1 MSLGQDIRYALRA
14 LARTPGFTAI
24 VVLTL
29 GLGIGA
35 NTAIFSLTD
44 QMLLRMLPV
53 FEPEELV
60 TFDGPGAF
68 QGRSFNRATFS
79 YPMYKDFRDRN
90 RVFNGVIARF
100 PTAMTFTYQG
110 QSERLDGELVSG
122 NYFDVLGVK
131 PALGRL
137 ISQGDDRTPGAH
149 PVVVLSHGFWQRR
162 FGMNPS
168 VLNQQVTINGHP
180 MTIVG
185 VAQEGFNGLILGE
198 SPDVIMPVM
207 MKAQM
212 TPTWNDLDNRRSRWL
227 TLVARLKPGV
237 SIEQARAEMDVI
249 YRQINEQEIKEIQSP
264 SALFAK
270 RFVEKQLLVEPAGR
284 GPNLGTRRDA
294 ATPLIVMMGMVGIVL
309 LIACANVAN
318 LLIAKLTSRQKEIAI
333 RAALG
338 SSRWQIVRQ
347 YFVESVILSLA
358 GGVVGLVIA
367 GWTTWLLIGAMPI
380 QDLLTSLSA
389 MPDARV
395 LAFTLVLCAATA
407 LLFGLVPALQ
417 ASKPAL
423 VNALKDE
430 IGTTSGGVKHARMR
444 KTLVVAQVALS
455 VLLLA
460 AAGLF
465 ARSLY
470 NLRALDPGFRL
481 DHLLTFSIDP
491 TLSNYTQE
499 RTQQFAA
506 RLQEALTSTPG
517 VLTATASEVPALT
530 DSTWSSTVRIDG
542 YERKEGEDMNP
553 SVNGVG
559 VGYFRAMGIPL
570 VAGRE
575 FTEHDVLSAPKV
587 AIINDTMA
595 KKYWGDKSPIG
606 RRFGFRRNEGTDI
619 EIVGVVKDS
628 KHATLREELQRFVYI
643 PYMQNDAVT
652 GLTFYV
658 RTGTDPEAM
667 AGAVRNA
674 VQRIDPTLPLYD
686 LKTMEVQARESLFVE
701 RIMAGLSVAFGVVAT
716 VLAAIGLY
724 GVMSYAVARRTRE
737 IGIRMALGADRRSVL
752 GLVLAEVG
760 AMALAGI
767 IAGLASTAGLVKL
780 LGSEA
785 AERMLF
791 GLSPADP
798 ATIAVSTMILAVVA
812 MVAGFVP
819 ARRATAID
827 PMRAL
832 RSE

>member
-1 MSLGQDIRYALRA
+1 MTLGQDLRYALRA

-53 FEPEELV
+53 HKPAELV

-68 QGRSFNRATFS
+68 MGRTFNRATFS

-90 RVFNGVIARF
+90 QVFSGVIARF
-100 PTAMTFTYQG
+100 PTAVTMTFQG
-110 QSERLDGELVSG
+110 QAERLSGELVTG
-122 NYFDVLGVK
+122 NYLDVLGVK

-149 PVVVLSHGFWQRR
+149 PIVVLSHGFWKRR
-162 FGMNPS
+162 FGLDRS
-168 VLNQQVTINGHP
+168 ILNQQITINGHP

-185 VAQEGFNGLILGE
+185 VTQEGFNGLVLGE
-198 SPDVIMPVM
+198 SPDVMVPMM

-227 TLVARLKPGV
+227 TIVARLKPGV
-237 SIEQARAEMDVI
+237 AIEQARAEMNVI
-249 YRQINEQEIKEIQSP
+249 YRQINQQEIKEIPNP

-270 RFVEKQLLVEPAGR
+270 RFVEKTLLVEPAGR

-294 ATPLIVMMGMVGIVL
+294 ATPLIVMVGMVGIVL

-318 LLIAKLTSRQKEIAI
+318 LLIAKLASRQKEIAI

-347 YFVESVILSLA
+347 YFIESLVLAIA
-358 GGVVGLVIA
+358 GGAIGLVIA
-367 GWTTWLLIGAMPI
+367 TWTTGLLIRAMPI
-380 QDLLTSLSA
+380 QDLLRSLSA
-389 MPDARV
+389 TPDARV
-395 LAFTLVLCAATA
+395 LAFTLALCALTA
-407 LLFGLVPALQ
+407 LIFGLVPAIQ
-417 ASKPAL
+417 ASRPAL
-423 VNALKDE
+423 VTALKDE

-444 KTLVVAQVALS
+444 KTLVVGQVALS

-470 NLRALDPGFRL
+470 NLRALDPGFKV

-506 RLQEALTSTPG
+506 RLQETLSAAPG
-517 VLTATASEVPALT
+517 VLGATASEVPALT

-542 YERKEGEDMNP
+542 YTPKEGEDMNP
-553 SVNGVG
+553 SVNGIG
-559 VGYFRAMGIPL
+559 PGYFRAMGIPL

-575 FTEHDVLSAPKV
+575 FTERDVLSAPKV
-587 AIINDTMA
+587 ALINETMA
-595 KKYWGDKSPIG
+595 KKYWGDESPLG
-606 RRFGFRRNEGTDI
+606 RRFAFGRDRATDI

-628 KHATLREELQRFVYI
+628 KHATLREEIQRFVYV
-643 PYMQNDAVT
+643 PYMQNDALT

-658 RTGTDPEAM
+658 RTGNDPQSM
-667 AGAVRNA
+667 VGTVRNG
-674 VQRIDPTLPLYD
+674 VQRIDPSLPLYD

-701 RIMAGLSVAFGVVAT
+701 RIMAGLSVAFGFVAT

-737 IGIRMALGADRRSVL
+737 IGIRMALGANRKTVL
-752 GLVLAEVG
+752 GLVLREVG
-760 AMALAGI
+760 LMAIAGI
-767 IAGLASTAGLVKL
+767 VVGLAASAALLKL
-780 LGSEA
+780 MGSQA

-798 ATIAVSTMILAVVA
+798 MTIAASTLLLGLVA
-812 MVAGFVP
+812 MIAGFVP

>member
-1 MSLGQDIRYALRA
+1 MSLGQDLKYALRA

-53 FEPEELV
+53 HNPEELV

-68 QGRSFNRATFS
+68 MGRTFNRATFS

-90 RVFNGVIARF
+90 KAFTGVVARF
-100 PTAMTFTYQG
+100 PTAATFTYKG
-110 QSERLDGELVSG
+110 QSERLGGELVTG

-137 ISQGDDRTPGAH
+137 ITQADDRTPGAH
-149 PVVVLSHGFWQRR
+149 PVAVLGYGFWKRR
-162 FGMNPS
+162 FGQDPS

-185 VAQEGFNGLILGE
+185 VAQEGFSGLILGE
-198 SPDVIMPVM
+198 SPDVIVPVM

-227 TLVARLKPGV
+227 TIVARLKPGV
-237 SIEQARAEMDVI
+237 PIEQARAEMNVI
-249 YRQINEQEIKEIQSP
+249 YRQINEQEINEIPAP
-264 SALFAK
+264 SASFRK
-270 RFVEKQLLVEPAGR
+270 RFVEKKLLVEPAGR
-284 GPNLGTRRDA
+284 GPSLGMRRDA

-347 YFVESVILSLA
+347 YFVESVVLSLA
-358 GGVVGLVIA
+358 GGAVGLLIA
-367 GWTTWLLIGAMPI
+367 GWTAKLLIGAMPI
-380 QDLLTSLSA
+380 EDLLHNLSA
-389 MPDARV
+389 TPDARV
-395 LAFTLVLCAATA
+395 LSFTLALCAVTA
-407 LLFGLVPALQ
+407 LLFGLVPAIQ
-417 ASKPAL
+417 ASRPAL
-423 VNALKDE
+423 VTALKDE
-430 IGTTSGGVKHARMR
+430 IGTTSGGVKHARIR
-444 KTLVVAQVALS
+444 KVLVVAQVALS

-470 NLRALDPGFRL
+470 NLRMLDPGFTV

-499 RTQQFAA
+499 RTQLFAA
-506 RLQEALTSTPG
+506 RVQEALAVAPG
-517 VLTATASEVPALT
+517 VTGATASEVPALT

-542 YERKEGEDMNP
+542 YESKEGEDMNP

-559 VGYFRAMGIPL
+559 AGYFRAMGIPL

-575 FTEHDVLSAPKV
+575 FTARDVLSAPKV
-587 AIINDTMA
+587 AIINETMA
-595 KKYWGDKSPIG
+595 KKYWGEKSPVG
-606 RRFGFRRNEGTDI
+606 RRFGFGRDKATDI

-628 KHATLREELQRFVYI
+628 KHSTLREEIPRFVYV
-643 PYMQNDAVT
+643 PYMQNDAVNS
-652 GLTFYV
+652 LTFYV
-658 RTGTDPEAM
+658 RTTTDPETM
-667 AGAVRNA
+667 ATTVRSA
-674 VQRIDPTLPLYD
+674 VQRIDPSLPLYD

-701 RIMAGLSVAFGVVAT
+701 RIMAGLSVAFGLVAT

-737 IGIRMALGADRRSVL
+737 IGIRMALGADRRTVI
-752 GLVLAEVG
+752 GLVLGEV
-760 AMALAGI
+760 AIMAVAGI
-767 IAGLASTAGLVKL
+767 VTGLAATAALLKV
-780 LGSEA
+780 LGSAA

-791 GLSPADP
+791 GLSAADP
-798 ATIAVSTMILAVVA
+798 STIAASTLILGAVA
-812 MVAGFVP
+812 MLAGFVP